1 MDFEPHPY
9 QVLEIT
15 PLAAPGEVLKAFA
28 LAMQRKQYSPAVL
41 ANARKM
47 LMDPAQ
53 RTLAHYFWGNW
64 VAGRSSK
71 LAAPAAPH
79 PVAGLDLL
87 QDRIDRL
94 QLAIDN
100 LDRPEERADIPQ
112 LTTAQIATVQE
123 QMNAL
128 LRQDFLNS

>member
-1 MDFEPHPY
+1 MIMDFEPHPY
-9 QVLEIT
+9 QVLGIE

-41 ANARKM
+41 ANARKT

-53 RTLAHYFWGNW
+53 RTLAHYFWGSW
-64 VAGRSSK
+64 FLGRAGESSVTE
-71 LAAPAAPH
+71 APALAD
-79 PVAGLDLL
+79 GRDIL
-87 QDRIDRL
+87 QDLIDQL

-100 LDRPEERADIPQ
+100 LHDHANLPQ
-112 LTTAQIATVQE
+112 FTAAQIAGAQE
-123 QMNAL
+123 QMNEM